1 MLMLDTVDDV
11 LSLLSRFLESRGGD
25 LFLSLAGV
33 SLSVLALFPLC
44 TESFL
49 GGGVGALSSS
59 SS

>member
-1 MLMLDTVDDV
+1 MLMLDDV
-11 LSLLSRFLESRGGD
+11 LSLLSRFLESRGD

-44 TESFL
+44 TESCL

-59 SS
+59 FS

>member
-1 MLMLDTVDDV
+1 MLRFDDV

-25 LFLSLAGV
+25 LYFSLAGV

-44 TESFL
+44 TESCL

-59 SS
+59 SA